1 MTDEIFTRTE
11 LAVLADLR
19 QRLRA
24 RRLVPGVPAAAAEP
38 GVDRAE
44 LDATLG
50 YWAETYDWR
59 RHEDRIAAYPWRRS
73 GSGTPVNAIVV
84 PAGPDAPVVL
94 LLHGWPDSVLR
105 FERILPRLDG
115 ITAVVPALPG
125 FPFAATAEGMS
136 AGEMAE
142 AVHAAMLDLGFDR
155 FVVSAGDVGCDVAE
169 ALTAAHPD
177 SVGALHLTDVSQYHF
192 LVDLPEDLD
201 AEERAYVE
209 RGRQWQS
216 AEGGY
221 MHMQSTR
228 PDTASVGLG
237 DSPSG
242 LAAWIGEK
250 LDRWTD
256 RSPAGGPAFDV
267 EERLTWITAYWVSS
281 CIGTSFAPYALSS
294 PKRWPR
300 IETPTVFTVFAKD
313 LVNAPRQFADRFFAV
328 ADWRELPEGGH
339 FAAWER
345 PDDYLWGVRRAVELA
360 GDGGA
365 GQ

>member
-1 MTDEIFTRTE
+1 MTDTTFDRADS
-11 LAVLADLR
+11 AVLADLR
-19 QRLRA
+19 DRLRA
-24 RRLVPGVPAAAAEP
+24 RRLVPGLSASAAEL
-38 GVDRAE
+38 GADRDL
-44 LDATLG
+44 LDPTLE
-50 YWAETYDWR
+50 YWAQTYDWR

-73 GSGTPVNAIVV
+73 STAPPVNAIVS

-105 FERILPRLDG
+105 FERILYRLDG

-125 FPFAATAEGMS
+125 FPFAATTEGLS
-136 AGEMAE
+136 AVDMAE
-142 AVHAAMLDLGFDR
+142 AIHAAMLDFGFDR

-177 SVGALHLTDVSQYHF
+177 SVSALHLTDISQYHF
-192 LVDLPEDLD
+192 LVDLPVDLD
-201 AEERAYVE
+201 DEERAYVE
-209 RGRQWQS
+209 YGRRWQA

-221 MHMQSTR
+221 MHEQSTR
-228 PDTASVGLG
+228 PNTASVGLG

-242 LAAWIGEK
+242 LAAWLGEK

-256 RSPAGGPAFDV
+256 ASPTAAAVFDI
-267 EERLTWITAYWVSS
+267 EERLTWVTAYWVSA

-300 IETPTVFTVFAKD
+300 IETPTVFTIFAKD

-328 ADWRELPEGGH
+328 ADWREFAHGGH

-345 PDDYLWGVRRAVELA
+345 PDDYLWGLHRAIRLA
-360 GDGGA
+360 ADGRPG
-365 GQ
+365 